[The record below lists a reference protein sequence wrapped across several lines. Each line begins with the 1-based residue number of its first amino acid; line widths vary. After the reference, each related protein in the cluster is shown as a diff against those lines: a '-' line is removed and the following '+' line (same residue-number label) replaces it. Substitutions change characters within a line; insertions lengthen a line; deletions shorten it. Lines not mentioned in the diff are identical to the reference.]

1 MRTGPN
7 RRLIGF
13 IGAAALAAGL
23 LAGCGGGSS
32 TPKAPAFDE
41 VAAQTQVTTNFQ
53 KFFTSGGTTAE
64 HAALLENG
72 AALTAAID
80 AQSKNPLA
88 KSAKTTVT
96 KVVILPTHTT
106 ATVTYNI
113 AINGNN
119 VITDGTGEAVLQDGK
134 WKVSKT
140 TFCSL
145 ANAGSSTGK
154 VPGCV

>member
-1 MRTGPN
+1 MHAGPSG
-7 RRLIGF
+7 RLIGI
-13 IGAAALAAGL
+13 IGAAALSVGL

-32 TPKAPAFDE
+32 TPKAAAFDE
-41 VAAQTQVTTNFQ
+41 AAARAQVTTNFQ
-53 KFFTSGGTTAE
+53 KFFTAGGTTAD
-64 HAALLENG
+64 HSALVEDGTTL
-72 AALTAAID
+72 AAAIE

-119 VITDGTGEAVLQDGK
+119 VITGGEGQAVYQEGK
-134 WKVSKT
+134 WKVSKS
-140 TFCSL
+140 TFCGL
-145 ANAGSSTGK
+145 ANAGAPSGK